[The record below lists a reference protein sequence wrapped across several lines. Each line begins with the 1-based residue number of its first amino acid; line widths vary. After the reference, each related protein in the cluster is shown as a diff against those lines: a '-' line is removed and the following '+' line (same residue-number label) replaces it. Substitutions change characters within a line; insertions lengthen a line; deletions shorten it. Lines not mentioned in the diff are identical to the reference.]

1 MLVLTAAL
9 LLTALSAKSVTR
21 GFQDAVLA
29 VQAQELAHLAETAT
43 SLLETHAFVPLRA
56 ITFGTVQAF
65 VSNVLETAQHVIA
78 RATATIFLLVIA
90 VAAFQLTL
98 QPVVRCNFT
107 MHQVD
112 TDGHGCPLV
121 QATIGHLT

>member
-56 ITFGTVQAF
+56 ITSGTVQAF
-65 VSNVLETAQHVIA
+65 VSNVLETAQHVTA
-78 RATATIFLLVIA
+78 RATATISLLVIA
-90 VAAFQLTL
+90 VAAYQPTL
-98 QPVVRCNFT
+98 QPVVKCKFT
-107 MHQVD
+107 MHRVAIAG
-112 TDGHGCPLV
+112 DGI
-121 QATIGHLT
+121 Q